1 MDALVSPMVGSDPLS
16 SRVGNVLLDAAGLA
30 LMTAFLRESGGRTAP
45 GENVLVE
52 GLSGLSS
59 GRVFFLR
66 CAHWDNN
73 PQGPAVQVCPLV
85 CVPVSVCGKR
95 KQSSTKYTNMNI

>member
-1 MDALVSPMVGSDPLS
+1 MVGSDPLS
-16 SRVGNVLLDAAGLA
+16 SRVGNALLEAAGPG
-30 LMTAFLRESGGRTAP
+30 MMKAFARKSGGRTAP
-45 GENVLVE
+45 GDNVLVE

-73 PQGPAVQVCPLV
+73 PQGPAVQVGRV
-85 CVPVSVCGKR
+85 CVCVRVCVCAVTFEPPLTLDLWFSLR
-95 KQSSTKYTNMNI
+95 L